1 MALSDLYVASSGS
14 QSISVTTADQPI
26 LLLTTPSTK
35 RFNISGIRFSIGATS
50 AAANQAVTV
59 KLARTANSP
68 TGGTAVTARPHDS
81 AAPTSLAANVSTPA
95 YTIAPTLG
103 AILGWWTVPQTSGSM
118 WEEFPPGGQ
127 EWMVPVSASVC
138 VFVTLSVGTATPI
151 FTDLVWS
158 E

>member
-1 MALSDLYVASSGS
+1 MALSDLYVASSAS

-26 LLLTTPSTK
+26 LLVTTPST
-35 RFNISGIRFSIGATS
+35 RRLNITGIRFSIGATT
-50 AAANQAVTV
+50 AAANNAVTV

-68 TGGTAVTARPHDS
+68 TGGTAVTPRPHDPS
-81 AAPTSLAANVSTPA
+81 APASLASNVSTPS

-103 AILGWWTVPQTSGSM
+103 NILGWWNIPQTSGSM

-127 EWMVPVSASVC
+127 EWMINVSTSVA
-138 VFVTLSVGTATPI
+138 VFVTLTVATATPL
-151 FTDLVWS
+151 FVDLVWS

>member
-1 MALSDLYVASSGS
+1 MALSDLYVSSSGS

-26 LLLTTPSTK
+26 LLLTTPAT
-35 RFNISGIRFSIGATS
+35 RRVNITGIRFSIGATT
-50 AAANQAVTV
+50 AAANNSVAV

-68 TGGTAVTARPHDS
+68 TGGTAVTPRPHDPS
-81 AAPTSLAANVSTPA
+81 APASLLSNVSTPS

-103 AILGWWTVPQTSGSM
+103 NILGWWTIPQTSGSM

-127 EWMVPVSASVC
+127 EWMINISTSVA
-138 VFVTLSVGTATPI
+138 VFVTLTVATATPL
-151 FTDLVWS
+151 FVDVVTS

>member
-26 LLLTTPSTK
+26 LLLTTPATK
-35 RFNISGIRFSIGATS
+35 RVNITGIRFSIGATT
-50 AAANQAVTV
+50 AAANNAVSV

-68 TGGTAVTARPHDS
+68 TGGTAATARPHDPS
-81 AAPTSLAANVSTPA
+81 APASLLSNSSTPT

-103 AILGWWTVPQTSGSM
+103 NVLGWWTIPQTSGSM

-127 EWMVPVSASVC
+127 EWMMNISTSVA
-138 VFVTLSVGTATPI
+138 VFVTLTVATATPI
-151 FTDLVWS
+151 FCDLIWA

>member
-26 LLLTTPSTK
+26 LLATTGST
-35 RFNISGIRFSIGATS
+35 RRANITGIRFSIANTS
-50 AAANQAVTV
+50 AAANNAVSV

-68 TGGTAVTARPHDS
+68 TGGTAVTPRPHDS
-81 AAPTSLAANVSTPA
+81 AAPASLMANVSTPS

-103 AILGWWTVPQTSGSM
+103 NILGWWTIPQTSGSM

-138 VFVTLSVGTATPI
+138 VFVTLTVATATPI
-151 FTDLVWS
+151 FCDLIWS

>member
-1 MALSDLYVASSGS
+1 VALSDLYVASSAS

-26 LLLTTPSTK
+26 LLVTTPAT
-35 RFNISGIRFSIGATS
+35 RRLNITGIRFSIGATT
-50 AAANQAVTV
+50 AAANNAVTV

-68 TGGTAVTARPHDS
+68 TGGTAVTPRPHDPS
-81 AAPTSLAANVSTPA
+81 APASLASNVSTPS

-103 AILGWWTVPQTSGSM
+103 NILGWWNIPQTSGSM

-127 EWMVPVSASVC
+127 EWMINVSTSVC
-138 VFVTLSVGTATPI
+138 VFVTLTVATATPL
-151 FTDLVWS
+151 FVDLVWA

>member
-1 MALSDLYVASSGS
+1 MALSDLYVSSSGS

-26 LLLTTPSTK
+26 LLLTTPAT
-35 RFNISGIRFSIGATS
+35 RRVNITGIRFSIGATT
-50 AAANQAVTV
+50 AAANNSVAV

-68 TGGTAVTARPHDS
+68 TGGTAVTPRPHDPS
-81 AAPTSLAANVSTPA
+81 APASLLSNVSTPS

-103 AILGWWTVPQTSGSM
+103 NILGWWTIPQTSGSM

-127 EWMVPVSASVC
+127 EWMINISTSVA
-138 VFVTLSVGTATPI
+138 VFVTLTVATATPL
-151 FTDLVWS
+151 FVDLVTS

>member
-1 MALSDLYVASSGS
+1 MPLSDLYVSSSGS

-26 LLLTTPSTK
+26 LLLTTPAT
-35 RFNISGIRFSIGATS
+35 RRVNITGIRFSVGATT
-50 AAANQAVTV
+50 AAANNAVTV

-68 TGGTAVTARPHDS
+68 TGGTAVTPRPHDPS
-81 AAPTSLAANVSTPA
+81 APASLLSNVSTPA

-103 AILGWWTVPQTSGSM
+103 NILGWWTVPQTSGSM

-127 EWMVPVSASVC
+127 EWMMNVSTSAC
-138 VFVTLSVGTATPI
+138 VFVTLSVATATPI
-151 FTDLVWS
+151 FTDLITS